1 MLRLQV
7 LFRGV
12 CLGIL
17 GLVLVGCGSS
27 DSASQGNASSH
38 KQGSQHAQAAK
49 ATADSPPQQDPK
61 QVIEAFLRATKQGD
75 KQTVRALMTTKAVEE
90 MEKHDRSI
98 DPQGSPSAKYEV
110 KDSELVEEG
119 AHVLV
124 HWIDGPEGQKRTT
137 KMIWVLKPEKGQWR
151 VAGVII
157 KLFEDLPP
165 VPFDFEDPEDMEA
178 KERFV
183 EEEFRR
189 RAANQAQAAN
199 QAAGQS
205 SGAEQQSGP
214 QSAASGQAPAAQTA
228 GAATPGQKRR

>member
-7 LFRGV
+7 LWNGL
-12 CLGIL
+12 CLGTL
-17 GLVLVGCGSS
+17 ALLLAGCGSS
-27 DSASQGNASSH
+27 DSAPQGKTSSQEKTTSPTQTAT
-38 KQGSQHAQAAK
+38 AAK
-49 ATADSPPQQDPK
+49 ESLPQGDPK
-61 QVIEAFLRATKQGD
+61 EVVKQFLQATKQGD
-75 KQTVRALMTTKAVEE
+75 KQTVRSLMTTKAVQE

-98 DPQGSPSAKYEV
+98 DPQGSPSAEYQV
-110 KDSELVEEG
+110 KESELVEEG

-137 KMIWVLKPEKGQWR
+137 KMIWVLKPEQNQWR

-189 RAANQAQAAN
+189 RAAQQAQAAKQPSG
-199 QAAGQS
+199 QAPAAEGQ
-205 SGAEQQSGP
+205 P
-214 QSAASGQAPAAQTA
+214 ASGQGPAAQTA